1 MRRPLATPKCA
12 SSSRC
17 RPKKKKKKK
26 KRNKLTPPT
35 SSSCN
40 GSTATSARR
49 RSTCATSSRTCTTA
63 SFCSPFSVRACVV
76 PLFDQSPNL
85 FKQQKRSSRPTSAC
99 TSAARPRRPSVRTS
113 TWCSRCAASA
123 LALPFRTASLTVRRF
138 LGYGQTQHTTPIGV
152 IEKDFVSIARLCVQ
166 LAHKLKCPY
175 QLPSNIEV
183 VVVHRESMKSG
194 SMTKT
199 SRYPITGNESSYG
212 SLEAD
217 LIHGM
222 QGASLD
228 GKTSEYGWFVCGNW
242 SLLTTLDAS
251 ELFTTHER
259 DAIDELF
266 EPHNAEKLQAV
277 KTVCWIQTK
286 QRQKINNGYSQLL
299 SAFVNKH
306 LASCG
311 LQVNDLMNQFHDGVY
326 LVILVGALGKFFV
339 PLYNYKIAPTTTDEK
354 VNTSHCLF
362 FFFNLAGDLIPRFKL
377 LPDRKRQLFVQT
389 HVTTEH
395 PERPLEGGGSREA
408 RGPVDCPNLA
418 QYFHCIQECT
428 CMIQL
433 LSLSLDIIRKNRI
446 SKIFGSGALC
456 KKEKKR
462 QTKNFQ
468 K

>member
-1 MRRPLATPKCA
+1 MVQQLPPRGEDLRARPRRGPARRPA
-12 SSSRC
+12 SARLSRC
-17 RPKKKKKKK
+17 
-26 KRNKLTPPT
+26 
-35 SSSCN
+35 
-40 GSTATSARR
+40 
-49 RSTCATSSRTCTTA
+49 
-63 SFCSPFSVRACVV
+63 VRVLSL
-76 PLFDQSPNL
+76 LFDQSPNL

-286 QRQKINNGYSQLL
+286 QRQKINYGYSQLL

-354 VNTSHCLF
+354 VNTSHCL